1 MKSDPFTYYHSI
13 TVRYADLD
21 PQSHVNNAAYMT
33 YLESAR
39 LGYYQASGI
48 WKPDAGMLTG
58 MVVAKAE
65 IEYRAPIFMGQSI
78 RVGVRLEALG
88 NSSMTFVFQIE
99 SVPESK
105 PLARGRSVMVAFD
118 NVKGEKRP
126 IPPEWREKLT
136 RFEEME

>member
-1 MKSDPFTYYHSI
+1 MKSDSFTYYHPI

-48 WKPDAGMLTG
+48 WKPGAGMLTG

-65 IEYRAPIFMGQSI
+65 IEYLAPIFMGQSI

-88 NSSMTFVFQIE
+88 NSSITFVFQIE
-99 SVPESK
+99 SIPESK